1 MAIRINIQPTQ
12 DCLVGQSHWWGFPDL
27 PVNVEWPENKEGELL
42 TFICQVRLEEIA
54 ALDSEGL
61 LPHEGMIWFFA
72 DMDYFLGDDE
82 TQCHGMGEWEPGA
95 YKVIYVKVTDH
106 LCTHEYYWE
115 DGQVAVLEAERMR
128 FDHSESEEEFGFKL
142 LGMPAMTE
150 GYENENEGLVS
161 LLQLD
166 EEERWMM
173 RFFDSGTINIMMP
186 REALQKRNFDECTL
200 VLHSS

>member
-1 MAIRINIQPTQ
+1 MIKINIQPTQ
-12 DCLVGQSHWWGFPDL
+12 DSLVGQSHWWGFPDL
-27 PVNVEWPENKEGELL
+27 PVDIEWPENEEGNLL

-54 ALDSEGL
+54 ALDPEGL
-61 LPHEGMIWFFA
+61 LPHEGMMWFFA

-82 TQCHGMGEWEPGA
+82 APCHGMGEWEPGT
-95 YKVIYVKVTDH
+95 YRVIYAKDTAW
-106 LCTHEYYWE
+106 LQTHEYYWE
-115 DGQVAVLEAERMR
+115 DGALAVLEAEGMT
-128 FDHSESEEEFGFKL
+128 FEPSEGEEEFGFKL

-166 EEERWMM
+166 EEERWTM
-173 RFFDSGTINIMMP
+173 RFFDCGTINFMIP
-186 REALQKRNFDECTL
+186 HEALLKRRFDECSL